1 MKSRPQYFSTSSSV
15 KNYRTT
21 FLSQNKRPKSQQ
33 SNPAIT
39 AILQDLASSNPSSN
53 EDTVETAKIRE
64 KASNCSRFG
73 SKRNSLDKQSV
84 QTLAQD
90 LAAECAKAYAL
101 MESSLSKLSSDL
113 GVTPFGLAPKSK
125 VSPCTLKAQLY
136 YIFVQLCASCCE
148 LVSPFLCYCEIVGF
162 RSICSFRT
170 TFSKPLSLVLINYL
184 VIWLKQHCS
193 KGGDAF
199 HKHFEFDALKKQYE
213 PFARKLANMQI
224 SFSYLFSK
232 KQCILFA
239 NYLQINIP
247 KRLSI
252 VFFIQNVARY
262 FRQLDSN
269 GVRRLMMCMK
279 FCNTLHS
286 RKQTNN
292 GRIMRPI
299 KFANLQ
305 QCSQ

>member
-1 MKSRPQYFSTSSSV
+1 MTWCFSLTKIFLLQIFFVNLAIFFFALFSTENLQHYITFLLTFQYTSMIFSINSRKIFVRYEKSSLVFFTSSV

-21 FLSQNKRPKSQQ
+21 FLSQKQRPKSQQ

-125 VSPCTLKAQLY
+125 VSPCTLKAY
-136 YIFVQLCASCCE
+136 TIYLC
-148 LVSPFLCYCEIVGF
+148 
-162 RSICSFRT
+162 
-170 TFSKPLSLVLINYL
+170 N
-184 VIWLKQHCS
+184 
-193 KGGDAF
+193 
-199 HKHFEFDALKKQYE
+199 
-213 PFARKLANMQI
+213 
-224 SFSYLFSK
+224 
-232 KQCILFA
+232 
-239 NYLQINIP
+239 
-247 KRLSI
+247 
-252 VFFIQNVARY
+252 NVHH
-262 FRQLDSN
+262 
-269 GVRRLMMCMK
+269 V
-279 FCNTLHS
+279 
-286 RKQTNN
+286 TN
-292 GRIMRPI
+292 
-299 KFANLQ
+299 
-305 QCSQ
+305 

>member
-1 MKSRPQYFSTSSSV
+1 M

-21 FLSQNKRPKSQQ
+21 FLSQKQRPKSQQ

-125 VSPCTLKAQLY
+125 VSPCTLKAY
-136 YIFVQLCASCCE
+136 TIYLCNN
-148 LVSPFLCYCEIVGF
+148 LHHV
-162 RSICSFRT
+162 
-170 TFSKPLSLVLINYL
+170 
-184 VIWLKQHCS
+184 
-193 KGGDAF
+193 
-199 HKHFEFDALKKQYE
+199 
-213 PFARKLANMQI
+213 AN
-224 SFSYLFSK
+224 
-232 KQCILFA
+232 
-239 NYLQINIP
+239 
-247 KRLSI
+247 
-252 VFFIQNVARY
+252 
-262 FRQLDSN
+262 
-269 GVRRLMMCMK
+269 
-279 FCNTLHS
+279 
-286 RKQTNN
+286 
-292 GRIMRPI
+292 
-299 KFANLQ
+299 
-305 QCSQ
+305 